1 MNTSTIQDEKHS
13 NEISEYVN
21 EHREFLSRVLRHG
34 DTNARGYALALLAN
48 GGSEDDI
55 AEVQQALESLKD
67 SEE

>member
-1 MNTSTIQDEKHS
+1 MNNLTIEDEKHS

-21 EHREFLSRVLRHG
+21 EHRGFLSRVLRYG

-55 AEVQQALESLKD
+55 AVVQQALENLKD